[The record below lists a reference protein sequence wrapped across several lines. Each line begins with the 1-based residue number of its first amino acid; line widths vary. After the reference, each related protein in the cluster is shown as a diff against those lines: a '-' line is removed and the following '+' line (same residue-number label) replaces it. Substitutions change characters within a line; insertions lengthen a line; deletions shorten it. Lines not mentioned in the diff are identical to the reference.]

1 MRSDYAARPFQR
13 LFGLLRTDRRDI
25 LYLYLFALLRGL
37 IMLSLPLGIQAI
49 INLIGGGQVATSWG
63 VLIAFVTIGI
73 LFTGVLQVMEL
84 SLTEHLK
91 QRIFARSALEFAYRL
106 PRINNSSVH
115 GRYLPELANRFFDT
129 LTVQKGLN
137 KVLIDVPVSSVQI
150 LLGLLLLS
158 FYHPFFIGFACVL
171 LLMLYMIFRYTGRNG
186 MRTSLLESKYK
197 YATAHWLEE
206 LGRSNSTFKLAG
218 TTTLPLNKADELA
231 SGYISAR
238 RAHFRVLLGHYWAMV
253 GFKTLVTLALLVLG
267 GMLVITERMNIGQ
280 FVAAEIIIILLLNSV
295 EKVILGLESIYDVL
309 TALEKLG
316 DVTDLP
322 LEKQDGQP
330 VARSSDE
337 GGPMAVELRGVGFR
351 SHWSGAPILQNVD
364 LRIKPG
370 EKVCIS
376 GPDGSGK
383 STLLQIVAGMVDPDE
398 GTVLLDGEGIR
409 SLCPKH
415 LRSAMGDSFSQ
426 EDLFSGTVLEN
437 IVMGRPWITES
448 QAREAAERSEL
459 MSMLANL
466 PNGLL
471 TVLDPLG
478 SRLPGSLTKR
488 IIVARCIAGRPR
500 LVLFE
505 DDALPIAAR
514 EQKTLLDL
522 LTGKD
527 APFTLIAVSNDPAFR
542 SHCTRLLRIEDGRLV
557 EEGGPQH
564 PLNN

>member
-1 MRSDYAARPFQR
+1 MRSESATRPFQR
-13 LFGLLRTDRRDI
+13 LFGLLRTDRRDTF
-25 LYLYLFALLRGL
+25 YLYLFALLRGL

-63 VLIAFVTIGI
+63 ILIAFVTLGI
-73 LFTGVLQVMEL
+73 FFTGVLQVLEL
-84 SLTEHLK
+84 SLSEHLK

-106 PRINNSSVH
+106 PRVRNSALH
-115 GRYLPELANRFFDT
+115 GRYLPELTNRFFDT
-129 LTVQKGLN
+129 LTIQKGLN
-137 KVLIDVPVSSVQI
+137 KVLIDVPVSALQI
-150 LLGLLLLS
+150 ILGLILLS
-158 FYHPFFIGFACVL
+158 FYHPFFIGFALFL
-171 LLMLYMIFRYTGRNG
+171 LLLLYAIFRYTGQNG
-186 MRTSLLESKYK
+186 LRTSLAESKYK

-218 TTTLPLNKADELA
+218 NTTLPLEKADALA
-231 SGYISAR
+231 TGYLKAR
-238 RAHFRVLLGHYWAMV
+238 KAHFKVLLGHYWAMV
-253 GFKTLVTLALLVLG
+253 GFKSVITLALLVLG

-316 DVTDLP
+316 EVTDLP

-330 VARSSDE
+330 IARSSDE
-337 GGPMAVELRGVGFR
+337 GGPMAVELRGIGFR
-351 SHWSGAPILQNVD
+351 SHWSGSSILNGID
-364 LRIKPG
+364 LRIAPG

-376 GPDGSGK
+376 GPNGSGK
-383 STLLQIVAGMVDPDE
+383 STLLHIVAGMVDPDE
-398 GTVLLDGEGIR
+398 GTVLIDGQGLR

-415 LRSAMGDSFSQ
+415 MRSAMGDSFSQ
-426 EDLFSGTVLEN
+426 EDLFSGSVLEN
-437 IVMGRPWITES
+437 VIMGRPWVTEAH
-448 QAREAAERSEL
+448 AREAAMKAGL
-459 MSMLANL
+459 MPMLADL
-466 PNGLL
+466 PEGLL

-505 DDALPIAAR
+505 DDALPIAAL

-522 LTGKD
+522 LTGAN
-527 APFTLIAVSNDPAFR
+527 APFTLIAVSNDPDFR
-542 SHCTRLLRIEDGRLV
+542 SHCTRLLRIEDGRLI
-557 EEGGPQH
+557 EEGAPK
-564 PLNN
+564 